1 MSTAPDSAEDKL
13 LKISEEA
20 IEREQL
26 SQQRYALGASVITGP
41 AVKKMFLRLP
51 EDDMSHQKILRERLV
66 GLRGKEG
73 S

>member
-26 SQQRYALGASVITGP
+26 SQQRYALGASVITDP

>member
-26 SQQRYALGASVITGP
+26 SQQRYALGASVATDP